1 MVATICRISTGF
13 CSVGHWSNLIE
24 KNCFSL
30 IESIH
35 NDSFFVKTFFNYHFD
50 FEGNYFKLMERY
62 RHLSLFS
69 IGLHFLS
76 ASDLVIKNQIIVE
89 AVQEFVK
96 NFFMNAMLFQICVY
110 VCLNLM

>member
-1 MVATICRISTGF
+1 
-13 CSVGHWSNLIE
+13 
-24 KNCFSL
+24 
-30 IESIH
+30 
-35 NDSFFVKTFFNYHFD
+35 
-50 FEGNYFKLMERY
+50 MERY

-96 NFFMNAMLFQICVY
+96 NVFMNVMLFKF
-110 VCLNLM
+110 VCMLA